1 MERQETRN
9 VNYQESQ
16 VAISM
21 CFSQKLQLIATT
33 KFVISISTR
42 SIPKLSGPC
51 RLFGIWSACLKSSAF
66 CLHEA
71 YHKQENLFNV
81 LPFNTGA
88 YLDTQ
93 WVQGLLAKRSAINL
107 GSSGGQ
113 EETEVERIYEHQE
126 KDLNFP
132 GGFNF

>member
-1 MERQETRN
+1 MGSSGLSDCISQGVIKNKEGEMDPKYQKDNPKQTDAKIVKRQDTKN

-33 KFVISISTR
+33 KFVISISTS

-51 RLFGIWSACLKSSAF
+51 RLFGIWSTCLKFSAF

-71 YHKQENLFNV
+71 YRKQGNLFDV
-81 LPFNTGA
+81 LPLNTGA

-93 WVQGLLAKRSAINL
+93 WVQGL
-107 GSSGGQ
+107 
-113 EETEVERIYEHQE
+113 
-126 KDLNFP
+126 
-132 GGFNF
+132 